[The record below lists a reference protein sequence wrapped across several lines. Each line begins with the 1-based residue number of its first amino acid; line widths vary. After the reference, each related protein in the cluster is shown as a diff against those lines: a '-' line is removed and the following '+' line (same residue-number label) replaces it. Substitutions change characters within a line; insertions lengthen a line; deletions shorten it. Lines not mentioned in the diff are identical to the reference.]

1 MFLKLLKQDFRATAR
16 LMMPVYA
23 AAILLALF
31 NRLSLALQN
40 GRVESHFLYVFTQL
54 ASVLFVLTMAA
65 IVVMSF
71 VLMIWRFHKNYMT
84 DEGYLMF
91 TLPVNTTELI
101 LSKLTIAIG
110 WFICSALVAWI
121 ASLIVSHNSDM
132 LDIFGISN
140 VSAFQTPEG
149 RKLLAGGAIFLLLAG
164 ICGCLMFYAAMSVGQ
179 SFRSHK
185 TFGTVLAFFV
195 FYIVM
200 QILSMILLSGTLSSM
215 AGTMEAMMESGA
227 MINIANGLLWRY
239 IAFEAVFA
247 AVYYAITH
255 WMLSRKLNL
264 Q

>member
-16 LMMPVYA
+16 LMLPVYA

-91 TLPVNTTELI
+91 TLPVSTTELI

-110 WFICSALVAWI
+110 WFLCSALVVWA
-121 ASLIVSHNSDM
+121 AGLIVSHNSDM
-132 LDIFGISN
+132 LDVFTFGD
-140 VSAFQTPEG
+140 VSALQTPEG
-149 RKLLAGGAIFLLLAG
+149 KKLIAGGLLFFVFAG
-164 ICGCLMFYAAMSVGQ
+164 ICGCLVFYAAMSIGQ

-185 TFGTVLAFFV
+185 TLGTVLAFFAI
-195 FYIVM
+195 YIVM
-200 QILSMILLSGTLSSM
+200 QILSAVLLSGTLSSL
-215 AGTMEAMMESGA
+215 AGSFEAMMESDA
-227 MINIANGLLWRY
+227 MINIANGLVWRY
-239 IAFEAVFA
+239 VAFEAVFA
-247 AVYYAITH
+247 VIFYLVTH
-255 WMLSRKLNL
+255 FMLSRKLNL

>member
-16 LMMPVYA
+16 LMLPVYA

-31 NRLSLALQN
+31 SRFSVALQS
-40 GRVESHFLYVFTQL
+40 GRVESHFLYIFTQL

-65 IVVMSF
+65 VVVMSF
-71 VLMIWRFHKNYMT
+71 VLMIVRFHRNYMT

-91 TLPVNTTELI
+91 TLPVNTAELI
-101 LSKLTIAIG
+101 FSKLLTAIF
-110 WFICSALVAWI
+110 WFVCSALIFW
-121 ASLIVSHNSDM
+121 ASTVIVSHNSDM
-132 LDIFGISN
+132 LDIFVVGD
-140 VSAFQTPEG
+140 VSAFQTA
-149 RKLLAGGAIFLLLAG
+149 AGKRLLLGAVLFLAFAG

-185 TFGTVLAFFV
+185 TLGAVIAFFV

-200 QILSMILLSGTLSSM
+200 QTLSAVLLSGSLSSL
-215 AGTMEAMMESGA
+215 AGTLESVMESDAMMTIG
-227 MINIANGLLWRY
+227 NGLVWRY
-239 IAFEAVFA
+239 VAFEAVFS

-255 WMLSRKLNL
+255 FMLARKLNL

>member
-16 LMMPVYA
+16 LMLPVYA

-54 ASVLFVLTMAA
+54 ASVLFVLTMIA
-65 IVVMSF
+65 IVVMSL

-91 TLPVNTTELI
+91 TLPVSTTELI

-110 WFICSALVAWI
+110 WFVCSALVAWI
-121 ASLIVSHNSDM
+121 ASLIVSHNTDM
-132 LDIFGISN
+132 LDLFTIN
-140 VSAFQTPEG
+140 DVSVFQTPEG
-149 RKLLAGGAIFLLLAG
+149 RKLLAGGLLLLLFAG

-179 SFRSHK
+179 SARSHK
-185 TFGTVLAFFV
+185 TLCTVLAFFA

-200 QILSMILLSGTLSSM
+200 QILSAALLSGTLSSL
-215 AGTMEAMMESGA
+215 AGTIESMMESDA
-227 MINIANGLLWRY
+227 MLNIANGIVWRY
-239 IAFEAVFA
+239 AVFEAVFA
-247 AVYYAITH
+247 VIYYAITH